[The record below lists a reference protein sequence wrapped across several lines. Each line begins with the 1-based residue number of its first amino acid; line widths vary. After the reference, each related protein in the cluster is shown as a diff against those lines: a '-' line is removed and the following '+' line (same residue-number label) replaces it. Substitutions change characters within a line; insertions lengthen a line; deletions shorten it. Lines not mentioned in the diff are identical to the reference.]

1 MPDKQ
6 DKVTGRNNDPES
18 NSGYTED
25 LDKDTNGSESTPIEN
40 TYSNLQE
47 YYVSQSGHTRLFTAT
62 KYGKRYVL
70 KCLKKDFLYT
80 PVYQCLG
87 VYAQQTDYT
96 PGPQAIQHY
105 DYSYRTEC
113 ENHRLRTIRQ
123 RCILHSQ
130 TSCWYYRIYRTR
142 TVHA

>member
-6 DKVTGRNNDPES
+6 DKVTGKNNDPES

-70 KCLKKDFLYT
+70 THIAATRYVT
-80 PVYQCLG
+80 P
-87 VYAQQTDYT
+87 
-96 PGPQAIQHY
+96 
-105 DYSYRTEC
+105 
-113 ENHRLRTIRQ
+113 
-123 RCILHSQ
+123 
-130 TSCWYYRIYRTR
+130 
-142 TVHA
+142 